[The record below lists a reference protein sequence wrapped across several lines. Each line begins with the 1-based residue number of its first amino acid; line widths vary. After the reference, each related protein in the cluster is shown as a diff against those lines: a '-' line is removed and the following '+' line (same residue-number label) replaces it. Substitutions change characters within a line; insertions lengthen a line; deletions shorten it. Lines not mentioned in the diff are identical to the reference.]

1 MECDSSV
8 PSPPSKREDDDE
20 REEDLDKK
28 ERRGEDIKK
37 TDDENER
44 MDTEGREIN
53 DIKMSA
59 NRFAVK
65 KFLRTKLADF
75 SINGKFQK
83 NL

>member
-1 MECDSSV
+1 MTRLMECDSSV

-44 MDTEGREIN
+44 MDSEGREIE
-53 DIKMSA
+53 DMIMSE
-59 NRFAVK
+59 NRFA
-65 KFLRTKLADF
+65 
-75 SINGKFQK
+75 IK
-83 NL
+83 NFVDKTCGFF